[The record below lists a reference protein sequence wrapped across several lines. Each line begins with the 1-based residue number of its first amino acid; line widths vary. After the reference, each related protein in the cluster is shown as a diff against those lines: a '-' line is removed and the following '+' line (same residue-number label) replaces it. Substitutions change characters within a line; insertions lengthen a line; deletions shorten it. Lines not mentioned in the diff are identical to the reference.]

1 MYYCFPALLLETVF
15 AHIAQLT
22 MKPYSNFMIYC
33 QNLSKSYGPYQALN
47 ALNLKVEPGQ
57 IFGFLG
63 PNGAGKTTTIRLL
76 TGMLRATEGQ
86 ASIFGL
92 DCQKQRAEIMRRI
105 GYLPD
110 RPLFHD
116 YLRAR
121 EILEFLGRIHGLSP
135 KQRQDRIKY
144 LLAVHGLT
152 EDAEEFANNF
162 SLGMKKKL
170 ALACAQLHDPELYIL
185 DEPVAGLDPL
195 AARAIQFW
203 ILEMA
208 RTGKTVFLSTHQLSM
223 AQKLCHRV
231 GIIQNG
237 QLEAEGDFKTLQTRL
252 CPGGSLE
259 DLFFAVTEAQ
269 IEPEPS

>member
-1 MYYCFPALLLETVF
+1 
-15 AHIAQLT
+15 
-22 MKPYSNFMIYC
+22 MIHC
-33 QNLSKSYGPYQALN
+33 QQLSKYYGRFRALRE
-47 ALNLKVEPGQ
+47 LDLQVEPGQ

-76 TGMLRATEGQ
+76 TGMLSASEGR

-92 DCQKQRAEIMRRI
+92 DCQRQRAEIMKRI

-121 EILEFLGRIHGLSP
+121 EILEFLARIHGLP
-135 KQRQDRIKY
+135 HNLRRDRIKY
-144 LLAVHGLT
+144 LLALHGLSD
-152 EDAEEFANNF
+152 DAEEFASNF

-237 QLEAEGDFKTLQTRL
+237 RLEAEGPFQELQTRL

-259 DLFFAVTEAQ
+259 DLFFAVTEPLEAATV
-269 IEPEPS
+269 PEQHP